1 MKGHISEE
9 ALAAYTQL
17 VADSLGVDFSE
28 GGDTYD
34 FTRCVRPDG
43 SSYGSRGKCRKGT
56 EAGAKQEAPVKGRG
70 LVTDPKELT
79 DLKRRASEGDREAIK
94 RLMEHRDVTGL
105 KPARGDTENQ
115 GWEQAPGNEQYKKQ
129 LEKGYKAE
137 QKAKETKL
145 GPAGKPATKGYQA
158 PAYNPDPEG
167 SAKMARAMARKAN
180 DTEAEKAADTELKR
194 IRKANRD
201 RVQKVKDE
209 NAARAVAKR
218 RPEEDM
224 RRPNGLLI
232 GTSPRNMAIDTLSEL
247 RAEAADYKRQFAHR
261 AGEELIGNVMK
272 MYEDRIQKQEKY
284 IQDTDWDKR

>member
-1 MKGHISEE
+1 MRGHISEE

-17 VADSLGVDFSE
+17 VAESLGVDFAE

-43 SSYGSRGKCRKGT
+43 SSYGSRGKCKKGT

-137 QKAKETKL
+137 QKAKEAKS
-145 GPAGKPATKGYQA
+145 GPTEKTAKKGYQA
-158 PAYNPDPEG
+158 PAYNPNPEG
-167 SAKMARAMARKAN
+167 HAKMARALARKGGDAE
-180 DTEAEKAADTELKR
+180 TEKAADTELKR

-201 RVQKVKDE
+201 RVQKIKDK
-209 NAARAVAKR
+209 NDAFKR

-247 RAEAADYKRQFAHR
+247 RVEAADYKRQFAHR